1 MRGQASIL
9 AGSDPLYVVD
19 GFPIVGDISS
29 INPDEIENISV
40 LKDAA
45 STSLYGSRAANGV
58 VLITTKSGKTER
70 GSLSLSYYGGVQI
83 VPERGRP
90 DLMNGTEFAQFRK
103 ESFEDLG
110 QPVPEPFQNPEQY
123 GEGFD
128 WYDAMFVA
136 APIQSLNLNWNSR
149 TERSSVAIVAGV
161 FNQDGVMVNS
171 NFKRYSLRANSTFK
185 LNDNLNLGISVAPN
199 YSIDNLPSSDGA
211 FYATNVNSG
220 IPGGLVTNAMQ
231 TWPILPFENP
241 DGTLPLTAWIPG
253 VSAFPTPNWYRAAKE
268 ITNETKSTRI
278 LGNLFLEYRP
288 IEGLTLKTSINGD
301 FGNSSF
307 FNYSP
312 STSST
317 TFTALPPVI
326 ATSIRRENK
335 YLSWLNENTAT
346 YNKSFGN
353 HNFELLGGISY
364 QKYEGDNSQ
373 LYLSNFPDDRIRT
386 IQSALNIDRTA
397 SFNNINHWSLSSYF
411 SRLNYDYDGKYLV
424 TLALR
429 RDGSS
434 RFGSNNRWGNFPSV
448 SAGWVFSDEPAG
460 AGGSGETESEADRG
474 DVQ

>member
-397 SFNNINHWSLSSYF
+397 SN
-411 SRLNYDYDGKYLV
+411 
-424 TLALR
+424 
-429 RDGSS
+429 
-434 RFGSNNRWGNFPSV
+434 
-448 SAGWVFSDEPAG
+448 
-460 AGGSGETESEADRG
+460 
-474 DVQ
+474 